1 MPAGVSGAQIWTEE
15 GQMELFVEA
24 NKIEIL
30 FITDISR
37 FG

>member
-1 MPAGVSGAQIWTEE
+1 MPTGVSGAQIWTEE

-30 FITDISR
+30 FIADISR